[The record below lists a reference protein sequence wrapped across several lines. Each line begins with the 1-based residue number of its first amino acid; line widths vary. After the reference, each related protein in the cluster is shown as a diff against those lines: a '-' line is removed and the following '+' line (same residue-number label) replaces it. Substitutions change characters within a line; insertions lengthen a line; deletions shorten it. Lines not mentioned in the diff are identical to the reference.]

1 MLKSPLA
8 FSFEFH
14 QVLWDL
20 MVSVVSVVFACLGG
34 FGGFW
39 YGPPEAFPAMSFDF
53 HQVLWFW
60 VVLVVF
66 NSFGGF
72 GCFL

>member
-1 MLKSPLA
+1 M
-8 FSFEFH
+8 
-14 QVLWDL
+14 VL
-20 MVSVVSVVFACLGG
+20 MVSVVFACLGG

-39 YGPPEAFPAMSFDF
+39 HGPPEAFPAMSFDF
-53 HQVLWFW
+53 HQVLWFL

-72 GCFL
+72 GCLL